1 MTDLRTSLERMRDG
15 FTPPDDAYDR
25 LVTRRA
31 RRRRGQRLGTAF
43 VALAVAAAGIGF
55 AARAFLGQAPRT
67 GPSQLAP
74 VQYPEGWTELPLPPR
89 SGGEHPGAPV
99 QIGFEALVWTGSE
112 VIAWGGC
119 DPGVQDECVPTD
131 TGYAF
136 DPATEDWS
144 AIPAAPAAAGAPHAV
159 WTGSEAIFIDEDT
172 FDGVAFD
179 SEART
184 WRTLPDAPIAPRFGA
199 IYLWTGSEVIVWGGG
214 YRGDPTIA
222 EGAAYDPVA
231 DSWRRIADGPVG
243 LNYANAVWT
252 GREMLVFGSAQNDK
266 GWAAT
271 DRAVGAAYDPSLDRW
286 RELPSSDLSPQASSA
301 AWTGEVMVAWDYE
314 VHSQEYDPAT
324 DSWTPPQKMPLEFDE
339 CYPNSVPLQGRVFA
353 FFCGRAAL
361 YQPATSE
368 WSEIGGGPLD
378 EELYSE
384 AYERRIKLW
393 RFATLVPTGDVVFLM
408 MEGLTLNQDGTAC
421 YGCSG
426 SPHSF
431 WVYNPPTAGS

>member
-15 FTPPDDAYDR
+15 FTPPDDAYER
-25 LVTRRA
+25 LATRRA

-67 GPSQLAP
+67 GPSQPAP
-74 VQYPEGWTELPLPPR
+74 VQYPEGWTELPLPPER
-89 SGGEHPGAPV
+89 YGFGEVSDVGG
-99 QIGFEALVWTGSE
+99 ALVWTGSE
-112 VIAWGGC
+112 VIVWGGC
-119 DPGVQDECVPTD
+119 APDVRDECIALD
-131 TGYAF
+131 SGSAF
-136 DPATEDWS
+136 DPGTEEWTP
-144 AIPAAPAAAGAPHAV
+144 IPDAPMAAGTPHAV
-159 WTGSEAIFIDEDT
+159 WTGNEAIYIDEET
-172 FDGVAFD
+172 FGGVAFD
-179 SEART
+179 PQART
-184 WRTLPDAPIAPRFGA
+184 WRTLPDAPIDPRFGA

-214 YRGDPTIA
+214 DRGAPTIA
-222 EGAAYDPVA
+222 EGAAYDPAV

-243 LNYANAVWT
+243 LNHASAVWT
-252 GREMLVFGSAQNDK
+252 GQEMLVFGSAQNDK
-266 GWAAT
+266 NWAAT
-271 DRAVGAAYDPSLDRW
+271 DTAVGAGYEPGLDRW

-301 AWTGEVMVAWDYE
+301 VWTGEVMVAWDYE

-324 DSWTPPQKMPLEFDE
+324 DAWTPPQKMPLEFDE
-339 CYPNSVPLQGRVFA
+339 CFPNSVPLEGRVFA

-368 WSEIGGGPLD
+368 WSEVTGGPLD

-408 MEGLTLNQDGTAC
+408 MEGITLDEDGTAC

-431 WVYNPPTAGS
+431 WVYRPPTS